1 MSDVYTFHEGT
12 VPLLISVPHDGR
24 RLPDV
29 IRARMTEAGRA
40 IPDTDWHVAR
50 LYDFARDLG
59 AHLLVADYSRYVI
72 DLNRPA
78 DDESLYPG
86 QVSTGLCPVKTFSGD
101 DIYLAGELTSDEIA
115 DRIAGYWQPYHD
127 RIRQTLDAIH
137 AEHGYAVVWD
147 AHSIPSEVPRLFE
160 GELPVLNVGTFGG
173 QSCSPQLESA
183 VFEIA
188 AGSPYSAILNGRF
201 QGGFI
206 TRHYG
211 DVANRVYAVQLE
223 IAQRAY
229 MNEVSH
235 DYDTEKASRLR
246 VTLRAMLETCI
257 ELAGRG

>member
-1 MSDVYTFHEGT
+1 MSDVYTYHEGT

-115 DRIAGYWQPYHD
+115 DRIAGYWQPY
-127 RIRQTLDAIH
+127 
-137 AEHGYAVVWD
+137 YAN
-147 AHSIPSEVPRLFE
+147 PS
-160 GELPVLNVGTFGG
+160 
-173 QSCSPQLESA
+173 
-183 VFEIA
+183 
-188 AGSPYSAILNGRF
+188 
-201 QGGFI
+201 
-206 TRHYG
+206 YG
-211 DVANRVYAVQLE
+211 
-223 IAQRAY
+223 
-229 MNEVSH
+229 EVS
-235 DYDTEKASRLR
+235 
-246 VTLRAMLETCI
+246 
-257 ELAGRG
+257 G

>member
-1 MSDVYTFHEGT
+1 MSDVYTFHEGS

-24 RLPDV
+24 RLPEAM
-29 IRARMTEAGRA
+29 RARMTEEGRR

-78 DDESLYPG
+78 SDESLYPG
-86 QVSTGLCPVKTFSGD
+86 QVATGLCPLKTFSGD
-101 DIYLAGELTSDEIA
+101 EIYLSGELASDEIK
-115 DRIAGYWQPYHD
+115 DRIANYWQPYHAC
-127 RIRQTLDAIH
+127 IRQTLDALR
-137 AEHGYAVVWD
+137 AEHGHAVIWD
-147 AHSIPSEVPRLFE
+147 AHSIASAVPRLFD

-173 QSCSPQLESA
+173 RSCTPSMESA

-188 AGSPYSAILNGRF
+188 AGSPYSAVLNGRF

-211 DVANRVYAVQLE
+211 DVANRVCAVQLE

-246 VTLRAMLETCI
+246 DTLRAMLETCI